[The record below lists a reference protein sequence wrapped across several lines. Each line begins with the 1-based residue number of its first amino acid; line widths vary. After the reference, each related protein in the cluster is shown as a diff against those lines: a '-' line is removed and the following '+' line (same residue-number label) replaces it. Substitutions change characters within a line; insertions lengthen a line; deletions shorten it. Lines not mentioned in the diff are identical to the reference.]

1 MPDAPM
7 IPEADDPHDLFRF
20 VLAQERDYARAHSEL
35 ESGYKRSHWMWFVFP
50 QIDGLALSWMSRHY
64 AIKSLAEAR
73 AYLEHPIL
81 GTRLRECAEVVTN
94 ADVSS
99 SEELFGATDAL
110 KLRSCATL
118 FACVSPAGSV
128 FHRLLQKYHQG
139 VPDDR
144 SLQLLGLATSGH
156 FDV

>member
-1 MPDAPM
+1 MPDAPQD
-7 IPEADDPHDLFRF
+7 PEADDPHDLFRF
-20 VLAQERDYARAHSEL
+20 VLAQERDYARARSEL

-64 AIKSLAEAR
+64 AIKSLEEAR
-73 AYLEHPIL
+73 AYLEHPVL
-81 GTRLRECAEVVTN
+81 GARLRECAEVVTN

-128 FHRLLQKYHQG
+128 FHRLLQKYYADE
-139 VPDDR
+139 PDDSTLR
-144 SLQLLGLATSGH
+144 LLGLDAVRSSR
-156 FDV
+156 